1 MIYLLLFWEFF
12 KIGVFAIGGG
22 LSTLPFLYQLSD
34 KYGWFTNSELTNMIA
49 VSESTPGP
57 LGANMATYAGYHTA
71 GIGGSFF
78 ANLGLVLPSIIIV
91 IIVCQFLSRFNE
103 NTKVQNAFWGLRP
116 AVVGL
121 IAAVAVSLIQI
132 AIFTGINSGLFGTV
146 DVKAL
151 ILFAVMLPL
160 IFIFKKHPVFYIAIA
175 AVVGIVC
182 KL

>member
-1 MIYLLLFWEFF
+1 LL
-12 KIGVFAIGGG
+12 
-22 LSTLPFLYQLSD
+22 
-34 KYGWFTNSELTNMIA
+34 
-49 VSESTPGP
+49 
-57 LGANMATYAGYHTA
+57 
-71 GIGGSFF
+71 
-78 ANLGLVLPSIIIV
+78 
-91 IIVCQFLSRFNE
+91 
-103 NTKVQNAFWGLRP
+103 FWGLRP

>member
-71 GIGGSFF
+71 GIGR
-78 ANLGLVLPSIIIV
+78 
-91 IIVCQFLSRFNE
+91 Q
-103 NTKVQNAFWGLRP
+103 
-116 AVVGL
+116 
-121 IAAVAVSLIQI
+121 
-132 AIFTGINSGLFGTV
+132 LF
-146 DVKAL
+146 
-151 ILFAVMLPL
+151 
-160 IFIFKKHPVFYIAIA
+160 
-175 AVVGIVC
+175 C
-182 KL
+182 